1 MFEWTVKISV
11 AAVLFTLVSYIL
23 PKGNIQKAS
32 LTALSFLFLAII
44 MLPLKYIHL
53 LIQKMKKLIN
63 KKFLLEAEKNQLI
76 SQIEGNSAEA
86 EVIKYYVER
95 ISEEVKKSLSNKK
108 FECVKI
114 DVTVNEDM
122 SSEDFGKVLN
132 VICDLKVKEDK
143 KDTLDK
149 IKVPDIVID
158 KGGIRIESDDK
169 TQKPD
174 MTSYEK
180 EIKEI
185 VNELT
190 GVDINRI
197 TIRWE

>member
-44 MLPLKYIHL
+44 MLPLKNVTAE
-53 LIQKMKKLIN
+53 LIN

-122 SSEDFGKVLN
+122 SSENFGKVLN
-132 VICDLKVKEDK
+132 VICDLKVKENK

>member
-44 MLPLKYIHL
+44 MLPLKNVTAE
-53 LIQKMKKLIN
+53 LIN

-108 FECVKI
+108 FECMKI

-185 VNELT
+185 INELT

>member
-32 LTALSFLFLAII
+32 LTALSFFFIAII
-44 MLPLKYIHL
+44 MLPLKNVTAE
-53 LIQKMKKLIN
+53 LIN

-122 SSEDFGKVLN
+122 SSEDFL
-132 VICDLKVKEDK
+132 
-143 KDTLDK
+143 
-149 IKVPDIVID
+149 
-158 KGGIRIESDDK
+158 SS
-169 TQKPD
+169 
-174 MTSYEK
+174 M
-180 EIKEI
+180 
-185 VNELT
+185 
-190 GVDINRI
+190 
-197 TIRWE
+197 

>member
-44 MLPLKYIHL
+44 MLPLKNVTAE
-53 LIQKMKKLIN
+53 LIN

-185 VNELT
+185 INELT

>member
-44 MLPLKYIHL
+44 MLPLKNVTAE
-53 LIQKMKKLIN
+53 LIN

-95 ISEEVKKSLSNKK
+95 ISEEVKKSLTNKK

-185 VNELT
+185 INELT
-190 GVDINRI
+190 DVDINRI

>member
-44 MLPLKYIHL
+44 MLPLKNVTAE
-53 LIQKMKKLIN
+53 LIN

>member
-44 MLPLKYIHL
+44 MLPLKNVTAE
-53 LIQKMKKLIN
+53 LIN

-158 KGGIRIESDDK
+158 KGGIRMESDDK

-185 VNELT
+185 INELT

>member
-44 MLPLKYIHL
+44 MLPLKNVTAE
-53 LIQKMKKLIN
+53 LIN

-185 VNELT
+185 INELT
-190 GVDINRI
+190 GVEINRI

>member
-44 MLPLKYIHL
+44 MLPLKNVTAE
-53 LIQKMKKLIN
+53 LIN

-174 MTSYEK
+174 MTAYEK

-190 GVDINRI
+190 GVDIYRI

>member
-1 MFEWTVKISV
+1 MFEWIIKISV
-11 AAVLFTLVSYIL
+11 AAVLFTLVSSIL

-44 MLPLKYIHL
+44 MLPLKNVTAE
-53 LIQKMKKLIN
+53 LIN

-185 VNELT
+185 INELT

>member
-44 MLPLKYIHL
+44 MLPLKNVTAE
-53 LIQKMKKLIN
+53 LIN
-63 KKFLLEAEKNQLI
+63 KNFLLEAEKNQLI

-122 SSEDFGKVLN
+122 YSEDFGKVLN

-185 VNELT
+185 INELT

>member
-44 MLPLKYIHL
+44 MLPLKNVTAE
-53 LIQKMKKLIN
+53 LIN

-174 MTSYEK
+174 MTAYEK

>member
-44 MLPLKYIHL
+44 MLPLKNVTAE
-53 LIQKMKKLIN
+53 LIN

-95 ISEEVKKSLSNKK
+95 ISEEVKKSLTNKK

-185 VNELT
+185 INELT

>member
-44 MLPLKYIHL
+44 MLPLKNVTAE
-53 LIQKMKKLIN
+53 LIN

-132 VICDLKVKEDK
+132 VICDLKVKDDK

-185 VNELT
+185 INELT